1 MRRLSSLILSAL
13 LLAAAVSPA
22 SAAGQFG
29 KPRYLVKAFLLKAD
43 KTFDHATN
51 WCGYDSVC
59 TLTVGD
65 YDVRLRFFMSGRSY
79 RLRVAPSWDGAD
91 PCCTFGMET
100 TRPWSQTANR
110 TTKGSITRQPLA
122 AWSSAHS
129 TSRSKASNSQSRSV
143 QLRPS

>member
-1 MRRLSSLILSAL
+1 MILSAL

-29 KPRYLVKAFLLKAD
+29 KPLYLVKAFLLKAD

-91 PCCTFGMET
+91 PWCIFADGSDEALVANGQPHDE
-100 TRPWSQTANR
+100 RLYYRTASGR
-110 TTKGSITRQPLA
+110 LELGTLYIALESLE
-122 AWSSAHS
+122 
-129 TSRSKASNSQSRSV
+129 
-143 QLRPS
+143 